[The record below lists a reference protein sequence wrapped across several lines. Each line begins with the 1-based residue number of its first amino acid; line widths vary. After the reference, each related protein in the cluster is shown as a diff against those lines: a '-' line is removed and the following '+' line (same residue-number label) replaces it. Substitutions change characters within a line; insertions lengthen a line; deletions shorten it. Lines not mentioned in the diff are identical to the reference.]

1 MRYTSILIL
10 VMMHFC
16 ARFSLPVLRGSAEDL
31 CIRCLDYP
39 QAARATLVA
48 MTQPQPGPRTE
59 MDFVKAKWLMQRL
72 VARAS
77 DEQSVEMVG
86 IVDND
91 SQYWFQSRGVR
102 LC

>member
-1 MRYTSILIL
+1 M
-10 VMMHFC
+10 
-16 ARFSLPVLRGSAEDL
+16 
-31 CIRCLDYP
+31 DYP

-59 MDFVKAKWLMQRL
+59 TDFVTAKWLTQRL

-91 SQYWFQSRGVR
+91 SIGFKVVVLDYVEVS
-102 LC
+102 LMSS